1 MASNEA
7 SQCVWLRHLRP
18 NAFRHDM
25 YPISQLKAML
35 ITTDSRW
42 SQSIIRRH
50 TTAHLCSLWITIQ
63 ERGKLWM
70 GRDGRQSYSVVK
82 QNSLKETQEEHRKWK
97 GSDLLT
103 QILCVKNNLFTFFA
117 FSPSITKTS
126 SHHHTFRKEGNSI
139 KTVFVVP
146 PLSALS
152 IVHCLHCHCR
162 KLLSCF

>member
-1 MASNEA
+1 MK
-7 SQCVWLRHLRP
+7 RP
-18 NAFRHDM
+18 SVCGSDISAPMLSDM
-25 YPISQLKAML
+25 ICIQYHNWRPCWSPQAADGHKPSSDVTWQL
-35 ITTDSRW
+35 IFE
-42 SQSIIRRH
+42 H
-50 TTAHLCSLWITIQ
+50 SLWITIQ
-63 ERGKLWM
+63 EQGKLWV
-70 GRDGRQSYSVVK
+70 GKHGRQSYSVVK

-103 QILCVKNNLFTFFA
+103 QLLSVKNNLFTFFA